1 MTKLNEL
8 SFICAKS
15 FFFFCK
21 SKDVLTEIR
30 SILVLYFQNSKRSY
44 GFLNKIRES

>member
-15 FFFFCK
+15 FFFCK